1 MGLLLVGRRRP
12 LLAGGVCVSAVAAAG
27 LTLGVV
33 GSRHLLLRQWRLGA
47 RVGGDPRGRGRFA
60 AGWEASAFGL
70 AVGGGGRL
78 WDGGHRLGFGGGRR
92 FVSVFLVCLLFVI
105 F

>member
-1 MGLLLVGRRRP
+1 MGLLLVGRRRS
-12 LLAGGVCVSAVAAAG
+12 LLAGGACVSTATAVG
-27 LTLGVV
+27 LMLGVV
-33 GSRHLLLRQWRLGA
+33 GSRHLLLRLWWLGA
-47 RVGGDPRGRGRFA
+47 WVGGDPRGRGRFA

-92 FVSVFLVCLLFVI
+92 FVCVF
-105 F
+105 